1 MEIEYFIISP
11 IVWGVIV
18 RYIIDTNDKKYVSH
32 TEEDVTLKDCYN
44 DDFWNTKYHKVT
56 KTRNFGKI
64 RDELI
69 ADHKEKIAEL
79 QKEVDILARSGTFEQ
94 YINLLYKKNDN

>member
-1 MEIEYFIISP
+1 
-11 IVWGVIV
+11 V

-32 TEEDVTLKDCYN
+32 TKEDVTLKDSYN
-44 DDFWNTKYHKVT
+44 DDFWNAKYDKVT
-56 KTRNFGKI
+56 KTRNFRKI

-69 ADHKEKIAEL
+69 ADHREKIAEL

-94 YINLLYKKNDN
+94 YINLLYKK